1 MSDFGVLR
9 ALEMLPSQQVNQV
22 VRLLRDE
29 LGVEEQDDLA
39 LVVEEDLTK
48 NGLLNNIQAK
58 RLVSY
63 WTQRESV

>member
-9 ALEMLPSQQVNQV
+9 ALEVLPSQQVNQV

-39 LVVEEDLTK
+39 LVVKEDLTK
-48 NGLLNNIQAK
+48 NGLLSNIQAR
-58 RLVSY
+58 RLVAY
-63 WTQRESV
+63 WKKGESV

>member
-9 ALEMLPSQQVNQV
+9 ALEVLPSQQVNQV

-39 LVVEEDLTK
+39 FVLEEDLTK
-48 NGLLNNIQAK
+48 KGLLKKTQAK
-58 RLVSY
+58 RLVAY
-63 WTQRESV
+63 WKKGESV